1 MKNIFKEEILNILL
15 FLLIIIVPLQ
25 TRYFLS
31 IYKIDNIFFE
41 YGTIAIY
48 ETDIY
53 IIFLIVYLFFYN
65 LKNKLFKFNNKTKTF
80 SILLI
85 LFNLFLN
92 LSLLRSI
99 NKNSSI
105 YFNIRFFVFSCLAF
119 LLSFIKIDKKYI
131 KDGFI
136 CSSLIESIIAIYQFA
151 SQKIVANKFLGLANH
166 FPYDPGTSVIE
177 KSDGRFLRAYGLL
190 PHPNILGV
198 FLVIGFIFLCIKILQ
213 GNIKNKYSSYLILGI
228 IFIGIIVTFSRLS
241 LLLLLIFFIIY
252 IFRHYFLKR
261 EKLEVEKFLSIFC
274 VLLSIFLIFKDLIF
288 TRIIDSRLN
297 NISNYERKDQY
308 VESVNI
314 IKNKNNF
321 LFGIG
326 ERNYTFYIHNANNVK
341 GVYDLKS
348 IHNIYFLSLNELGI
362 FGFITFIILLLSPL
376 LINNDSD
383 IKLVYFILLVSGF
396 FDHFLMTENFGI
408 FILML
413 FIGIMF
419 SKQYKLE

>member
-48 ETDIY
+48 ATDIY
-53 IIFLIVYLFFYN
+53 IIFLIIYLFFYN

-341 GVYDLKS
+341 GVYDLKP

>member
-48 ETDIY
+48 ATDIY
-53 IIFLIVYLFFYN
+53 IIFLIIYLFFYN

>member
-1 MKNIFKEEILNILL
+1 M
-15 FLLIIIVPLQ
+15 
-25 TRYFLS
+25 
-31 IYKIDNIFFE
+31 
-41 YGTIAIY
+41 
-48 ETDIY
+48 
-53 IIFLIVYLFFYN
+53 
-65 LKNKLFKFNNKTKTF
+65 
-80 SILLI
+80 
-85 LFNLFLN
+85 
-92 LSLLRSI
+92 
-99 NKNSSI
+99 
-105 YFNIRFFVFSCLAF
+105 
-119 LLSFIKIDKKYI
+119 
-131 KDGFI
+131 
-136 CSSLIESIIAIYQFA
+136 
-151 SQKIVANKFLGLANH
+151 ANKFLGLANH

-341 GVYDLKS
+341 GVYDLKP